1 MNKFRRKKR
10 HVLGQ
15 HFLKSPGVLE
25 KIVRVIDPGPDD
37 LIIEIGAGRG
47 ALTLPLAEKAGTVV
61 AVEKD
66 RRLIPALEEKAP
78 PNVKI
83 VAGDVL
89 ALDFGEL
96 VEAYGAGTKNAKL
109 AGNLPYSISSPL
121 LFKVIE
127 EKEAFQKCVFLVQK
141 EVAER
146 ISAAPGPKDYAPVSI
161 LIQLYFSAHL
171 HFSVHPGSFSP
182 PPKVES
188 ALISLD
194 KRPSPLFPVFDEH
207 RFLRFLQDCF
217 RQRRKTLFNNLIAS
231 GRPSASVERAWA
243 KFGLDRN
250 TRPEQVTVAKFTGLF
265 DVFRQIR
272 AGPRAGRSD
281 PDKEPQPGRSA

>member
-10 HVLGQ
+10 HVFGQ
-15 HFLKSPGVLE
+15 HFLKSAGVLE

-47 ALTLPLAEKAGTVV
+47 ALTLPLAKKAGTVV

-66 RRLIPALEEKAP
+66 RRLIPALEEKAF
-78 PNVKI
+78 PNVKV

-89 ALDFGEL
+89 ALDFREL

-146 ISAAPGPKDYAPVSI
+146 ICSGPGPKDYAPVSI

-171 HFSVHPGSFSP
+171 HFAVHPGSFSP

-194 KRPSPLFPVFDEH
+194 KRPSPLFPVFDER

-217 RQRRKTLFNNLIAS
+217 RQRRKTLSNNLAAAGQPLSFIEEAF
-231 GRPSASVERAWA
+231 E
-243 KFGLDRN
+243 KIGLDRKV
-250 TRPEQVTVAKFTGLF
+250 RPEHVSIAQFVGLHRF
-265 DVFRQIR
+265 FRQQQK
-272 AGPRAGRSD
+272 A
-281 PDKEPQPGRSA
+281 